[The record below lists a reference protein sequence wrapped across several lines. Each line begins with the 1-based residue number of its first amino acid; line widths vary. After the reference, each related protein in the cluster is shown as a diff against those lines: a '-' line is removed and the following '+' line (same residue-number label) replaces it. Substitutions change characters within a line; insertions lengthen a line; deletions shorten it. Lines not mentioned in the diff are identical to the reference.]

1 MKALVFDDKLKL
13 DNNYKNPQMSEND
26 VLIKT
31 KMVGIC
37 NTDYEITKGYMG
49 YKGVLG
55 HEFVGVVENVGKNV
69 DKALIGKRV
78 VGEINCACNNCSYCH
93 QNLQRHCPNR
103 STLGIWQKDGCFSE
117 YFTLPKENVIEISD
131 NIDDITATFT
141 EPLAAAYEILEQ
153 IHIKPQ
159 TKVAI
164 LGDGKLGLCISLV
177 FRAMNVDFVHIG
189 KHIEKL
195 EISKNIGVK
204 TMLLDEIT
212 DEHRKSFDVVVE
224 ATGSTGGFE
233 TSASLVKPRGILVL
247 KSTIAAREGL
257 NLASI
262 VVDEIT
268 IQGSRCGQFRPVV
281 KLLEDKKIDVKP
293 LVSGIYDVDEFE
305 KAFELNSQ
313 KGTLKVL
320 VKFD

>member
-13 DNNYKNPQMSEND
+13 DLNYPMPKIKDDE

-31 KMVGIC
+31 SMVGIC

-55 HEFVGVVENVGKNV
+55 HEFVGVVSEVGANCDKN
-69 DKALIGKRV
+69 LIGKRV
-78 VGEINCACNNCSYCH
+78 VGEINCACNDCEMCH

-117 YFTLPKENVIEISD
+117 YFTLPKENVLTISD
-131 NIDDITATFT
+131 NIDDITATFC

-153 IHIKPQ
+153 IHIKPDD
-159 TKVAI
+159 KVAI
-164 LGDGKLGLCISLV
+164 LGDGKLGLCISLI
-177 FRAMNVDFVHIG
+177 FKAMNVDYTHIG
-189 KHIEKL
+189 KHLDKL
-195 EISKNIGVK
+195 EISKNLGAKIKLVSE
-204 TMLLDEIT
+204 LDEK
-212 DEHRKSFDVVVE
+212 DMKSFDVVVE

-247 KSTIAAREGL
+247 KSTIVAREGL

-268 IQGSRCGQFRPVV
+268 IQGSRCGQFKPVLR
-281 KLLEDKKIDVKP
+281 LLEDKRIDVSP
-293 LVSGIYDVDEFE
+293 LVSGIYDVDDFKE
-305 KAFELNSQ
+305 AFDKNSQ

-320 VKFD
+320 VKF

>member
-1 MKALVFDDKLKL
+1 MKALVFDGKLKL
-13 DNNYKNPQMSEND
+13 DLNYPMPKIKDNE

-31 KMVGIC
+31 SMVGIC

-55 HEFVGVVENVGKNV
+55 HEFVGVVSEVGANCDKN
-69 DKALIGKRV
+69 LIGKRV
-78 VGEINCACNNCSYCH
+78 VGEINCACNDCEMCH
-93 QNLQRHCPNR
+93 KNLQRHCPNR

-117 YFTLPKENVIEISD
+117 YFTLPKENVLTISD
-131 NIDDITATFT
+131 NIDDITATFC

-153 IHIKPQ
+153 IHIKPDD
-159 TKVAI
+159 KVAI
-164 LGDGKLGLCISLV
+164 LGDGKLGLCISLI
-177 FRAMNVDFVHIG
+177 FKAMNVDYTHIG
-189 KHIEKL
+189 KHLDKL
-195 EISKNIGVK
+195 EISKNLGAKIKLVSE
-204 TMLLDEIT
+204 LDEK
-212 DEHRKSFDVVVE
+212 DMKSFDVVVE

-247 KSTIAAREGL
+247 KSTIVAREGL

-268 IQGSRCGQFRPVV
+268 IQGSRCGQFKPVLR
-281 KLLEDKKIDVKP
+281 LLEDKRIDVSP
-293 LVSGIYDVDEFE
+293 LVSGIYDVDDFKE
-305 KAFELNSQ
+305 AFDKNSQ

-320 VKFD
+320 VKF

>member
-1 MKALVFDDKLKL
+1 MKALVFDDELKL
-13 DNNYKNPQMSEND
+13 DNNYPMPKVKDNE

-31 KMVGIC
+31 TMVGIC

-55 HEFVGVVENVGKNV
+55 HEFVGVVENVGSSVSRN
-69 DKALIGKRV
+69 LIGKRV
-78 VGEINCACNNCSYCH
+78 VGEINCACNNCPTCH

-117 YFTLPKENVIEISD
+117 YFTLPVENVIEISS

-141 EPLAAAYEILEQ
+141 EPLAAAYEIIEQ
-153 IHIKPQ
+153 VHFQP
-159 TKVAI
+159 TSKVAI
-164 LGDGKLGLCISLV
+164 LGDGKLGLAISLV
-177 FRAMNVDFVHIG
+177 FSAMNIEYTHIG
-189 KHIEKL
+189 KHQEKL
-195 EISKNIGVK
+195 EISKKLGAK
-204 TMLLDEIT
+204 TMLLEEISEN
-212 DEHRKSFDVVVE
+212 DKKSFDIVVE

-233 TSASLVKPRGILVL
+233 TSASLVKPRGTLVL
-247 KSTIAAREGL
+247 KSTIVAREGL

-268 IQGSRCGQFRPVV
+268 IQGSRCGQFKPIVR
-281 KLLEDKKIDVKP
+281 LLENKKIDVTP
-293 LVSGIYDVDEFE
+293 LVSGIYNVDDFKSAFE
-305 KAFELNSQ
+305 KNSQ

-320 VKFD
+320 VKF

>member
-13 DNNYKNPQMSEND
+13 DLNYPMPKIKDDE

-31 KMVGIC
+31 SMVGIC

-55 HEFVGVVENVGKNV
+55 HEFVGVVSEVGANCDKN
-69 DKALIGKRV
+69 LIGKRV
-78 VGEINCACNNCSYCH
+78 VGEINCACNNCKMCH

-117 YFTLPKENVIEISD
+117 YFTLPVENLLEVPQ
-131 NIDDITATFT
+131 TLTTFC

-153 IHIKPQ
+153 IHIKPDD
-159 TKVAI
+159 KVAI

-177 FRAMNVDFVHIG
+177 FRAMNIDYIHIG
-189 KHIEKL
+189 KHLDKL
-195 EISKNIGVK
+195 EISKNIGAK
-204 TMLLDEIT
+204 TKLVDEI
-212 DEHRKSFDVVVE
+212 DENDIKSFDVVVE

-268 IQGSRCGQFRPVV
+268 IQGSRCGQFKPILR
-281 KLLEDKKIDVKP
+281 LLEDKRIDVSP
-293 LVSGIYDVDEFE
+293 LVSGIYDVDDFE
-305 KAFELNSQ
+305 EAFDKNSQ

-320 VKFD
+320 VKF

>member
-13 DNNYKNPQMSEND
+13 DLNYPMPKIKDDE

-31 KMVGIC
+31 SMVGIC

-55 HEFVGVVENVGKNV
+55 HEFVGVVSEVGANCDKN
-69 DKALIGKRV
+69 LIGKRV
-78 VGEINCACNNCSYCH
+78 VGEINCACNNCKMCH

-117 YFTLPKENVIEISD
+117 YFTLPKENVLTISD
-131 NIDDITATFT
+131 NIDDITATFC

-153 IHIKPQ
+153 IHIKPDD
-159 TKVAI
+159 KVAI

-177 FRAMNVDFVHIG
+177 FRAMNIDYIHIG
-189 KHIEKL
+189 KHLDKL
-195 EISKNIGVK
+195 EISKNIGAK
-204 TMLLDEIT
+204 TKLVDEI
-212 DEHRKSFDVVVE
+212 DENNIKSFDVVVE

-268 IQGSRCGQFRPVV
+268 IQGSRCGQFKPILR
-281 KLLEDKKIDVKP
+281 LLEDKRIDVSP
-293 LVSGIYDVDEFE
+293 LVSGIYDVDDFE
-305 KAFELNSQ
+305 EAFDKNSQ

-320 VKFD
+320 VKF

>member
-13 DNNYKNPQMSEND
+13 DLNYPMPKIKDNE

-31 KMVGIC
+31 SMVGIC

-55 HEFVGVVENVGKNV
+55 HEFVGVVSEVGANCDKN
-69 DKALIGKRV
+69 LIGKRV
-78 VGEINCACNNCSYCH
+78 VGEINCACNDCEMCH

-117 YFTLPKENVIEISD
+117 YFTLPKENVLTISD
-131 NIDDITATFT
+131 NIDDITATFC

-153 IHIKPQ
+153 IHIKPDDE
-159 TKVAI
+159 VAI
-164 LGDGKLGLCISLV
+164 LGDGKLGLCISLI
-177 FRAMNVDFVHIG
+177 FKAMNVDYTHIG
-189 KHIEKL
+189 KHLDKL
-195 EISKNIGVK
+195 EISKNLGAKIKLVSE
-204 TMLLDEIT
+204 LDEK
-212 DEHRKSFDVVVE
+212 DMKSFDVVVE

-247 KSTIAAREGL
+247 KSTIVAREGL

-268 IQGSRCGQFRPVV
+268 IQGSRCGQFKPVLR
-281 KLLEDKKIDVKP
+281 LLEDKRIDVSP
-293 LVSGIYDVDEFE
+293 LVSGIYDVDDFKE
-305 KAFELNSQ
+305 AFDKNSQ

-320 VKFD
+320 VKF